1 MWKEPLLIYLLILI
15 GIFYYYPDLIEDV
28 NNQPQKQLKLVGIV
42 VFTAVIS
49 YFSVF
54 FASRISVS
62 FS

>member
-1 MWKEPLLIYLLILI
+1 MWKEPLLIYLLMLI
-15 GIFYYYPDLIEDV
+15 GIFYYYPDLIEDI

-42 VFTAVIS
+42 IFAAVIA

-54 FASRISVS
+54 FASRVSVS